1 MRKTTAG
8 GFISTLILCYLF
20 WLLVTG
26 QLVALFTGGTSY
38 QVLIAGAI
46 VSAAVAAF
54 SSRFLIHEKAFWLVA
69 KIPQLIVY
77 ALFTFPVALIKA
89 NLDVAFRSLS
99 PRLKIKPGIVKVP
112 VGPESDYGQAM
123 LANSITLT
131 PGTITMDAAEDEEG
145 RTWFYIHWINVTET
159 DPEKAGEAIK
169 GSLERGVKRIWK

>member
-54 SSRFLIHEKAFWLVA
+54 S
-69 KIPQLIVY
+69 
-77 ALFTFPVALIKA
+77 
-89 NLDVAFRSLS
+89 
-99 PRLKIKPGIVKVP
+99 
-112 VGPESDYGQAM
+112 
-123 LANSITLT
+123 
-131 PGTITMDAAEDEEG
+131 
-145 RTWFYIHWINVTET
+145 
-159 DPEKAGEAIK
+159 
-169 GSLERGVKRIWK
+169 

>member
-1 MRKTTAG
+1 M
-8 GFISTLILCYLF
+8 
-20 WLLVTG
+20 
-26 QLVALFTGGTSY
+26 
-38 QVLIAGAI
+38 
-46 VSAAVAAF
+46 
-54 SSRFLIHEKAFWLVA
+54 
-69 KIPQLIVY
+69 
-77 ALFTFPVALIKA
+77 ALIKA

-99 PRLKIKPGIVKVP
+99 PRLKINPGIVKVP

-159 DPEKAGEAIK
+159 DSEKAGEAIK